1 MYSLSLSLS
10 LYIYITTVSI
20 NITGL
25 PYLQQQQLNM
35 NNNLTINNGINH
47 PMVFNIPDRRSISE
61 IRLQQDIVDNHALC
75 TDTAKIA
82 DRTKHF
88 LNIGARGRDQ
98 VY

>member
-1 MYSLSLSLS
+1 ML
-10 LYIYITTVSI
+10 IITHFALI
-20 NITGL
+20 L
-25 PYLQQQQLNM
+25 LKLQNLLELEPRKLNM